1 MHLDVTDLRDFYV
14 TPLGQIVR
22 RILTHRIRA
31 RWRHLEGQT
40 VVGLGFTTPYLGI
53 FRGEA
58 LRIGAFM
65 PIQQGALA
73 WPHDGPRQAVL
84 VEEDELPLPDS
95 SVDKLL
101 AVHCLE
107 AAERVGPVLRE
118 IWRVLTPQGRVIL
131 VVPSRVSIWAR
142 FDTTPFGHGRPY
154 SRRQIERL
162 LREAMLTPT
171 DWSSALYV
179 PPLERKLLVRW
190 ATGFERVGAKVSSR
204 LGGVI
209 IVEAQKELLASVGT
223 RQRARVRLG
232 SLVPAQAIGG
242 RMRRSR

>member
-22 RILTHRIRA
+22 RLLTHRLRA
-31 RWRHLEGQT
+31 RWRNVGGQT
-40 VVGLGFTTPYLGI
+40 VIGLGFATPYLGA

-58 LRIGAFM
+58 LRIAAFM
-65 PIQQGALA
+65 PMQQGALA
-73 WPHDGPRQAVL
+73 WPHDGPRQTAM
-84 VEEDELPLPDS
+84 VEEDELPLPDA

-107 AAERVGPVLRE
+107 AAERVAPMMRE
-118 IWRVLTPQGRVIL
+118 MWRVLAPQGRLIMI
-131 VVPSRVSIWAR
+131 VPSRAGAWAR

-154 SRRQIERL
+154 TRGQLERL
-162 LREAMLTPT
+162 LREAQLTPT

-179 PPLERKLLVRW
+179 PPFERRLLMQW
-190 ATGFERVGAKVSSR
+190 ANGFERVGARVSSR

-209 IVEAQKELLASVGT
+209 IVEAKKDQLAPIAQRS
-223 RQRARVRLG
+223 RARMRLG
-232 SLVPAQAIGG
+232 GLVPAQTAGG
-242 RMRRSR
+242 RIPRV